1 MIAGGNNDAANT
13 STRYLENGD
22 YFKLKSLTLSY
33 NLPKKWLDPL
43 KVKGANVSVGGEN
56 LFTITK
62 FSGQDPEILLS
73 SEYNGSASSYG
84 YPTVRR
90 FTVGLSVNF

>member
-1 MIAGGNNDAANT
+1 M
-13 STRYLENGD
+13 ENAV
-22 YFKLKSLTLSY
+22 LSLS
-33 NLPKKWLDPL
+33 
-43 KVKGANVSVGGEN
+43 GEN

-62 FSGQDPEILLS
+62 YSGQDPEILLS
-73 SEYNGSASSYG
+73 TSYNGNASNYG